1 MTLRVDLLR
10 GTEVPQRTEMFH
22 GTEASCVSKLT
33 LGNNVRTRV
42 RERRRAHQTHEF
54 SSCVPAVLPPAHVCA
69 WKAERDRRSIHR
81 APAHAPALPAL
92 MLQHVGYA
100 DAAAHGRPWAPPT
113 GRR

>member
-33 LGNNVRTRV
+33 LGKNVRTRL

-54 SSCVPAVLPPAHVCA
+54 SSCVTAMLPPAHVCA
-69 WKAERDRRSIHR
+69 AALERRERSIGR
-81 APAHAPALPAL
+81 ALTAAPALPAL
-92 MLQHVGYA
+92 MLQHVGHA
-100 DAAAHGRPWAPPT
+100 DAAAHGWPWAPAT